1 MCRSL
6 KVCSEDSLEMIK
18 KILFPVDFSPA
29 CAAMA
34 GYVRSVAKVFGAGV
48 TLLYVVNLVSRNG
61 FEIYVR
67 PEPEIEEENR
77 ALAQDKL
84 NSFLHTEF
92 PASESNRL
100 LAFGDPAD
108 ETTRIANASSCDLIV
123 MPTHA
128 GRFRRMLLGSTT
140 AKVLVDAGCPVLTT
154 QHAETI
160 SPKPLDARSWLCAI
174 SPDEDPRRVLS
185 AASEAAQVTGARL
198 SVLHI
203 IQASSVGIS
212 RELTPD
218 DERTLP
224 EARTVRGRAEQLQL
238 EIGSSA
244 PVHIAA
250 GPSVEET
257 LIEAVRRAAPDLLII
272 GRNGQHDLAY
282 QIVRDSP
289 VSVLSL

>member
-92 PASESNRL
+92 PASESNRQRFFL
-100 LAFGDPAD
+100 
-108 ETTRIANASSCDLIV
+108 RSHR
-123 MPTHA
+123 HA
-128 GRFRRMLLGSTT
+128 
-140 AKVLVDAGCPVLTT
+140 
-154 QHAETI
+154 HA
-160 SPKPLDARSWLCAI
+160 R
-174 SPDEDPRRVLS
+174 
-185 AASEAAQVTGARL
+185 
-198 SVLHI
+198 
-203 IQASSVGIS
+203 
-212 RELTPD
+212 
-218 DERTLP
+218 RTLP
-224 EARTVRGRAEQLQL
+224 PHAARFHHGQ
-238 EIGSSA
+238 SA
-244 PVHIAA
+244 C
-250 GPSVEET
+250 
-257 LIEAVRRAAPDLLII
+257 
-272 GRNGQHDLAY
+272 
-282 QIVRDSP
+282 
-289 VSVLSL
+289 